1 MSAPHFI
8 SERLSFKGHMAL
20 LSIAVSFIVM
30 ILAVAI
36 TDGFRSGISDAI
48 SDMTG
53 DIRIARADV
62 RGGEMTLPFSVSAE
76 LASELRNVPGVS
88 SLRPAVYAGAIV
100 RKNDNVHGVV
110 FKGMETTDT
119 TSMGV
124 VIPRTLA
131 SLLSVGVGDSLPAC
145 FINETASLRNFT
157 VTGVYDAL
165 STGDDRMQALC
176 DINVLRRVNGWEDD
190 EMSALEV
197 MIDRES
203 RDEEAVALSRSIISD
218 ILYIHSDEGEA
229 SLIASDCYSS
239 YRQIFDWLKL
249 IDANVAFVLVLMV
262 IVAGLNMVSGL
273 LILLF
278 ENISTIGLLK
288 SMGMSNANIARTFL
302 LVSERLVFKGMLSGN
317 IIGIGLCVL
326 QDVTHLVTLNPANY
340 FLSYVPVDVNVLRI
354 LLFDAIAY
362 AAILL
367 ILLIPGIFISNVDP
381 AKSVRVK

>member
-1 MSAPHFI
+1 
-8 SERLSFKGHMAL
+8 
-20 LSIAVSFIVM
+20 
-30 ILAVAI
+30 
-36 TDGFRSGISDAI
+36 
-48 SDMTG
+48 
-53 DIRIARADV
+53 
-62 RGGEMTLPFSVSAE
+62 
-76 LASELRNVPGVS
+76 
-88 SLRPAVYAGAIV
+88 
-100 RKNDNVHGVV
+100 
-110 FKGMETTDT
+110 
-119 TSMGV
+119 MGV